1 MANAKEIQDR
11 IKSIKDTRKITNA
24 MYMISSSKLKKAKK
38 SLEDTEPYFYTLQS
52 TLSRILRHIPDVEHK
67 YFDERKEIPENEKK
81 RGYIVVTADKGM
93 AGAYNHNVIKMAEE
107 QLGKGKNNMLFVLG
121 QIGYHYFEKKNVQID
136 MKFQYT
142 IQNPTQNRARNI
154 AEFILDLYETKQL
167 DEVYI
172 IFTKMVSSVAA
183 ETEMS
188 QLLPLKKS
196 DYHAGDIPIDVPLE
210 EIAFVPSPEAV
221 CDMVVPNIISGYVY
235 GALVEAYASEQNARM
250 MAMESATKS
259 ANDMLRELG
268 IIFNRVRQAAITQEI
283 TEVIGGAKAQKKKV
297 KH

>member
-1 MANAKEIQDR
+1 MEMNMANAKEIQDR
-11 IKSIKDTRKITNA
+11 IKSIKDTMKITNA

-196 DYHAGDIPIDVPLE
+196 DYHAGERLCNL
-210 EIAFVPSPEAV
+210 S
-221 CDMVVPNIISGYVY
+221 C
-235 GALVEAYASEQNARM
+235 
-250 MAMESATKS
+250 
-259 ANDMLRELG
+259 
-268 IIFNRVRQAAITQEI
+268 
-283 TEVIGGAKAQKKKV
+283 
-297 KH
+297 